1 MTFHCS
7 LWATWKPAVFAAGS
21 LIGTLFLLNI
31 LPNTVGRAYAQTTS
45 PITSSGLSTTVT
57 QTGTT
62 YTITGGTRPG
72 GGLNLFHSFG
82 EFGVPTD
89 NIANFLNETALPT
102 SNILARVTGGNISN
116 IFGTIQ
122 TTGFGNANLFLMNPA
137 GFLFGP
143 NATVNVGGMVAFT
156 SADYLRLSEL
166 DGSNAGIFHAD
177 PGQASVLTSAPVAA
191 FGFLGSNPGA
201 ITVQGSQF
209 TVSEGQGISL
219 VGGNIDIASG
229 TLADGTFQPARL
241 TAPGGQINLAS
252 VASPGEV
259 SMSNFMPAP
268 GMTMGSVTLSQGTT
282 LDVSADAAGSIKIR
296 GGQIVIADATL
307 SADTGN
313 VNGAPVAIDI
323 NATGDLSI
331 TDTRAM
337 SAITATTSGTGN
349 AGAVQI
355 AAANVE
361 ASTTSQESFTLID
374 THTSGDGRAG
384 NVTIATHAESATGN
398 LLVSGT
404 VTTGF
409 TFIDSGTRG
418 PGTGGDVTLTA
429 KNIDLNQTTISTGD
443 FVARQLY
450 IDPSGSAGNL
460 TIAAESLRGRNFIF
474 STEGWAAIADTQ
486 QGGNITIT
494 GRQDT
499 PATISLLNGQ
509 VSAGG
514 ALRGGD
520 ITFTNFN
527 SLFTDFTFFETFT
540 VFGQGGGITANG
552 RSIELTNGSKFVAT
566 TFGDGDAG
574 NISLTATDHVS
585 LLGQTPDNPNPLSV
599 FSPTGLF
606 SNSFGDLGLG
616 NLGAAGNIE
625 VTTPRLVMDTGAR
638 INAITSSSGR
648 GGDVTITADVV
659 SISGEFT
666 SPSYV
671 IEGSI
676 VDIGDFRP
684 SGIFTRTIGAG
695 ESCTGSCG
703 AGGNITMTVGSLTMG
718 SGSQLDAGTSSTGNG
733 GSITVNAR
741 ETISMSGT
749 LIDGSPVGI
758 FSRTTGTDPGSGNG
772 GNIEL
777 RAAQIE
783 VTNGAHI
790 SAATSGTGNAG
801 SISILG
807 PSSPAQ
813 SVLID
818 GVDSGIFT
826 DTEGTGAGG
835 NIFVNANTVTLQNGG
850 TLSAKTSGTEATA
863 TGGTITVNADQI
875 QLNNQA
881 SITATSSGAGN
892 AGTITMT
899 AVENIVLL
907 DNSSIASAAEG
918 EGNGGLVSLTAPS
931 IEMHGSSNILTS
943 TAGLG
948 NAGNIE
954 LQGNQVT
961 LTESFITARTQ
972 AEGHGG
978 NITIR
983 GLTGEGSRAT
993 DVTLSDN
1000 SQLVSETIGDG
1011 VNIQGAAGNILIETA
1026 RLNLSSASQLNT
1038 ASRGS
1043 TGAAGNI
1050 TINAT
1055 DSLTISGP
1063 GTQLFS
1069 GSTEF
1074 SFGDA
1079 GHITITAPSV
1089 MVENGGGI
1097 STSTSLLGNAGTITV
1112 NTNNLQLLSGGHI
1125 TSSSL
1130 VEFPEAP
1137 PSGAAG
1143 TVAIQGLATPAQSVL
1158 IDGFGSGIFTDTEG
1172 TGAGGNIFVNANT
1185 VTLQNGGTLSAT
1197 TAGTSSTATGGTI
1210 LIEANQVQLNNGGL
1224 ITTSTTGA
1232 GAGGSITI
1240 GAGSTFASNASTV
1253 SSTAAQ
1259 AQGGDITITAGESV
1273 TLNNGSLITASSS
1286 GLGNAGNILINAG
1299 QNYTSTDSAV
1309 TTQAAQASGG
1319 NITVLATDMVHLTN
1333 SQLDASVQGS
1343 STTVGGNITID
1354 PQYVILLNSQ
1364 ILAEATQGQGG
1375 AISIN
1380 ITNGGLY
1387 LPDATSTVSASSQ
1400 FGVSGSVTIQSP
1412 NAPASGKIQ
1421 PLGKSPLQATSLLNQ
1436 RCAALAGGEFSSFT
1450 VAGRD
1455 SVPTEPGNWLAS
1467 QPALGPT
1474 GFSAGIVTEGDAQA
1488 RLADP
1493 ADETTLLSLRQIAP
1507 AGFLTQSFAVERS
1520 SGCQS

>member
-7 LWATWKPAVFAAGS
+7 LWAPWKPVFLAAGS
-21 LIGTLFLLNI
+21 LIIGTLFLLNI
-31 LPNTVGRAYAQTTS
+31 LPNTVGRAYAQTTP

-57 QTGTT
+57 QNGTT

-82 EFGVPTD
+82 EFGVPTN

-166 DGSNAGIFHAD
+166 NGSNAGIFHTD
-177 PGQASVLTSAPVAA
+177 PGQASVLTSAPIAA

-209 TVSEGQGISL
+209 AVSEGQGISL

-229 TLADGTFQPARL
+229 TLADGTIQPARL
-241 TAPGGQINLAS
+241 AAPGGQINLAS

-259 SMSNFMPAP
+259 SMSNFMPAS

-384 NVTIATHAESATGN
+384 NVTIATHEESATGN

-409 TFIDSGTRG
+409 TFIDSGTQG

-429 KNIDLNQTTISTGD
+429 KNIDLNQTKISTGD
-443 FVARQLY
+443 FVARQLS

-499 PATISLLNGQ
+499 PATINFLNGQ

-566 TFGDGDAG
+566 TFGNGDAG

-585 LLGQTPDNPNPLSV
+585 LLGQTPDNPNPLSI

-616 NLGAAGNIE
+616 NLGASGNIE
-625 VTTPRLVMDTGAR
+625 VITPKLVMDTGGR

-648 GGDVTITADVV
+648 GGNVTITADVV

-718 SGSQLDAGTSSTGNG
+718 PGSQLDAGTSSTGNG
-733 GSITVNAR
+733 GSITINAR
-741 ETISMSGT
+741 DTISMSGT

-777 RAAQIE
+777 RAAQVE

-790 SAATSGTGNAG
+790 SAATSGSGNAG
-801 SISILG
+801 NISILG

-818 GVDSGIFT
+818 GG
-826 DTEGTGAGG
+826 
-835 NIFVNANTVTLQNGG
+835 
-850 TLSAKTSGTEATA
+850 
-863 TGGTITVNADQI
+863 
-875 QLNNQA
+875 
-881 SITATSSGAGN
+881 
-892 AGTITMT
+892 
-899 AVENIVLL
+899 
-907 DNSSIASAAEG
+907 
-918 EGNGGLVSLTAPS
+918 
-931 IEMHGSSNILTS
+931 
-943 TAGLG
+943 
-948 NAGNIE
+948 
-954 LQGNQVT
+954 
-961 LTESFITARTQ
+961 
-972 AEGHGG
+972 
-978 NITIR
+978 
-983 GLTGEGSRAT
+983 
-993 DVTLSDN
+993 
-1000 SQLVSETIGDG
+1000 
-1011 VNIQGAAGNILIETA
+1011 
-1026 RLNLSSASQLNT
+1026 
-1038 ASRGS
+1038 
-1043 TGAAGNI
+1043 
-1050 TINAT
+1050 
-1055 DSLTISGP
+1055 
-1063 GTQLFS
+1063 
-1069 GSTEF
+1069 
-1074 SFGDA
+1074 
-1079 GHITITAPSV
+1079 
-1089 MVENGGGI
+1089 
-1097 STSTSLLGNAGTITV
+1097 
-1112 NTNNLQLLSGGHI
+1112 
-1125 TSSSL
+1125 
-1130 VEFPEAP
+1130 
-1137 PSGAAG
+1137 
-1143 TVAIQGLATPAQSVL
+1143 
-1158 IDGFGSGIFTDTEG
+1158 GSGIFTDTEG

-1197 TAGTSSTATGGTI
+1197 TSGTSSTATGGTI

-1224 ITTSTTGA
+1224 ITASTTGD

-1240 GAGSTFASNASTV
+1240 GANSTFGSNASTV

-1259 AQGGDITITAGESV
+1259 AYGGDITITAGESV

-1286 GLGNAGNILINAG
+1286 GLGNAGDILINAG

-1333 SQLDASVQGS
+1333 SQLNASVEGS

-1364 ILAEATQGQGG
+1364 ILAQATQGQGG

-1400 FGVSGSVTIQSP
+1400 FGVSGPVTIQSP

-1455 SVPTEPGNWLAS
+1455 SLPTEPGSWLAS
-1467 QPALGPT
+1467 QPALGPA
-1474 GFSAGIVTEGDAQA
+1474 GFSAGIVTEGDARA
-1488 RLADP
+1488 HLVDP
-1493 ADETTLLSLRQIAP
+1493 TEETTLLSLRQIAP